1 MANSNINI
9 RIDSEVKAEA
19 QALFSQLGMDLST
32 AVNIFIRQAIDFGG
46 IPFTIQQ
53 KKYNAETEAA
63 IQEGK
68 DIIAGKI
75 PAKRYSSFDEFLKDL
90 DEETDEEC

>member
-53 KKYNAETEAA
+53 RKYNAETEAA

-75 PAKRYSSFDEFLKDL
+75 PAKRYSSFDEFLKEL